1 MKSSYKIVQDAPL
14 LDEHTIVKLV
24 GDDFIDRNARSIKT
38 TIKGQFFLSR
48 LTDKGCPSYIW
59 LDFFTGTTENKLTQL
74 REITTLKRGA
84 KAVFAELNVGI
95 VREKIEELIAT
106 IEQEEVR
113 TQIASIDIIHDPDP
127 EAVKNCGDYSHCVMT
142 NIPNR
147 AKEDAEEGYELSSTE
162 EAVARIISRS
172 VVDTHPAR

>member
-1 MKSSYKIVQDAPL
+1 MKSSYKIAQDAPL

-95 VREKIEELIAT
+95 VREKVRELIA
-106 IEQEEVR
+106 I
-113 TQIASIDIIHDPDP
+113 IDIIHDPEP
-127 EAVKNCGDYSHCVMT
+127 EAVKNRGDYSHCVMT
-142 NIPNR
+142 NVPNR
-147 AKEDAEEGYELSSTE
+147 QEKDYEFSSTE

-172 VVDTHPAR
+172 VVATHPAR

>member
-1 MKSSYKIVQDAPL
+1 MKSPYKTVQKNDPL

-24 GDDFIDRNARSIKT
+24 GGAFINRGASSIKGT
-38 TIKGQFFLSR
+38 VFLSR

-59 LDFFTGTTENKLTQL
+59 LDFFGGTTENNLTQL
-74 REITTLKRGA
+74 RKITTLELRA
-84 KAVFAELNVGI
+84 SAVFAELNVGI
-95 VREKIEELIAT
+95 VREKIEELIAI

-113 TQIASIDIIHDPDP
+113 TQIASIKIIHDPDP
-127 EAVKNCGDYSHCVMT
+127 EAVKNRGDYSHCVMT

-147 AKEDAEEGYELSSTE
+147 PEEGYELSSTE

-172 VVDTHPAR
+172 VVDTHPARQP

>member
-14 LDEHTIVKLV
+14 LDAHTIFRLV
-24 GDDFIDRNARSIKT
+24 GDAFINRDARSIKT
-38 TIKGQFFLSR
+38 AIKGNAFLSR
-48 LTDKGCPSYIW
+48 PRDEGRPSYIW
-59 LDFFTGTTENKLTQL
+59 LDFLGGTTEKNLAQFRK
-74 REITTLKRGA
+74 ITTLNRGA

-106 IEQEEVR
+106 IAQEKVR

-127 EAVKNCGDYSHCVMT
+127 ESVRDSKDYSHCVMT

-147 AKEDAEEGYELSSTE
+147 PEEGYELSSTE
-162 EAVARIISRS
+162 EAVGRIIGRS